1 MSDLYEIIGVPRDAT
16 EEQISKAYRKLA
28 MKYHPDRNP
37 GDADAVEK
45 FKEVQSAY
53 EVLGDPDKRAFY
65 DRHGSGADDR
75 GSPFRRGKPFTS
87 TMDDFFS
94 QFMGEQRRAQ
104 TKGED
109 IHLEVP
115 VTFNQLLKGGEAEVK
130 YQRSKVCLHCDGRGG
145 AETECPHCG
154 GRGVRII
161 TGKNATVQ
169 MSCQACGGAGRTIS
183 TACEQCE
190 GGFIPGEEDLI
201 KFAIPPGVEDG
212 MTFIR
217 RGMGQPAGTDD
228 GATGD
233 LYIHVKTTPHEFF
246 QRLRNGYILLSV
258 PVSYTELVLGAE
270 IEVPTLEGR
279 ANLKIPAGTQDG
291 TKFRLKGIGLPVFNN
306 SQTIYNRGDQLVQ
319 VKLEVPKQPE
329 GRYREILEE
338 LAELEKANTSP
349 LRQQYLDKLGDNN
362 GRPEE

>member
-1 MSDLYEIIGVPRDAT
+1 MRDLYEIIGVPRDAT

-37 GDADAVEK
+37 GDEEAVEK
-45 FKEVQSAY
+45 FKEVQEAY
-53 EVLGDPDKRAFY
+53 ETLGDPQKRAFY
-65 DRHGSGADDR
+65 DRGGSGHPFE
-75 GSPFRRGKPFTS
+75 GHPFRRGKPFTS

-94 QFMGEQRRAQ
+94 QFMGEQRRAKS
-104 TKGED
+104 KGED
-109 IHLEVP
+109 IHVEVP
-115 VTFNQLLKGGEAEVK
+115 VTFEQLLKGGEVEVK
-130 YQRSKVCLHCDGRGG
+130 YQKAKACANCKGLGGTEAKCPHCDGK
-145 AETECPHCG
+145 
-154 GRGVRII
+154 GVRVI
-161 TGKNATVQ
+161 TGRNATVQ
-169 MSCQACGGAGRTIS
+169 MTCQGCGGLGHTIS
-183 TACEQCE
+183 EPCANCE
-190 GGFIPGEEDLI
+190 GGFMPAEEETLT
-201 KFAIPPGVEDG
+201 FTVPPGVEDG

-217 RGMGQPAGTDD
+217 RGMGQPAGGDNSLP
-228 GATGD
+228 GD
-233 LYIHVKTTPHEFF
+233 LYIHVKTKPHEFF
-246 QRLRNGYILLSV
+246 QRIRNGYIVLSV

-362 GRPEE
+362 GRAKE